1 MMEGNATEGKAMEGK
16 TRERG
21 RLLRLFTSMLAIS
34 ACTFGG
40 GFVIVSL
47 MKKKF
52 VDEYGWLDESEMLD
66 YTALAQSCPG
76 AIAVNAAI
84 LVGFR
89 VGGAAGLLC
98 AVLGT
103 VLPPLGI
110 LAVITVFYNAF
121 VGNPYV
127 ALLLSGMQA
136 GVAAV
141 LCDVVLGMGRS
152 VLSQR
157 SWVKDAVMLAAFL
170 AVYVLDVSVP
180 VVILC
185 AGLLGAAFR
194 LSAGKGA
201 DA

>member
-1 MMEGNATEGKAMEGK
+1 MENRTHGSAQ
-16 TRERG
+16 
-21 RLLRLFTSMLAIS
+21 LLRLFGSMLVIS

-52 VDEYGWLDESEMLD
+52 VDEYGWISEAEMLD

-84 LVGFR
+84 LVGWR
-89 VGGAAGLLC
+89 VGGAAGMLA

-110 LAVITVFYNAF
+110 LTVITTFYSAF
-121 VGNPYV
+121 AGNPYV
-127 ALLLSGMQA
+127 AMLLSGMQA

-141 LCDVVLGMGRS
+141 LCDVVLSMGRG
-152 VLSQR
+152 VLAQR
-157 SWVKDAVMLAAFL
+157 SAVKNAVMLAAFL
-170 AVYVLDVSVP
+170 AVYAAGVSVA

-185 AGLLGAAFR
+185 AGLLGAALQLAAR
-194 LSAGKGA
+194 KEAGA
-201 DA
+201 

>member
-1 MMEGNATEGKAMEGK
+1 MENRTHGSAQ
-16 TRERG
+16 
-21 RLLRLFTSMLAIS
+21 LLRLFGSMLVIS

-52 VDEYGWLDESEMLD
+52 VDEYGWISEAEMLD

-76 AIAVNAAI
+76 AIAVNGAI
-84 LVGFR
+84 LVGWR
-89 VGGAAGLLC
+89 VGGAAGMLA

-110 LAVITVFYNAF
+110 LTVITTFYSAF
-121 VGNPYV
+121 AGNPHV
-127 ALLLSGMQA
+127 AMLLSGMQA

-141 LCDVVLGMGRS
+141 LCDVVLSMGRG
-152 VLSQR
+152 VLAQR
-157 SWVKDAVMLAAFL
+157 SAVKNAVMLAAFL
-170 AVYVLDVSVP
+170 AVYAAGVSVA

-185 AGLLGAAFR
+185 AGLLGAALQLAAR
-194 LSAGKGA
+194 KEAGA
-201 DA
+201 

>member
-1 MMEGNATEGKAMEGK
+1 MERDTK
-16 TRERG
+16 RG
-21 RLLRLFTSMLAIS
+21 ALLLRLFASMLAIS

-52 VDEYGWLDESEMLD
+52 VDEYGWLSEEEMLD

-84 LVGFR
+84 LTGWR
-89 VGGAAGLLC
+89 VGGMAGMAA

-110 LAVITVFYNAF
+110 LSVISLFYSAF
-121 VGNPYV
+121 AGNPYV
-127 ALLLSGMQA
+127 TMLLSGMQA

-141 LCDVVLGMGRS
+141 LVDVVLSMGRG
-152 VLSQR
+152 VLAQR
-157 SWVKDAVMLAAFL
+157 SGIKNVVMAAAFV
-170 AVYVLDVSVP
+170 AVCFFDVNVMW
-180 VVILC
+180 VILGT
-185 AGLLGAAFR
+185 GLLGAAVQLICGR
-194 LSAGKGA
+194 EGRA
-201 DA
+201 

>member
-21 RLLRLFTSMLAIS
+21 KLLRLFASMLAIS

-89 VGGAAGLLC
+89 VGGAAGLFC

-110 LAVITVFYNAF
+110 LAVITVFYSAF

-141 LCDVVLGMGRS
+141 LCDVVLSMGRS
-152 VLSQR
+152 VLSQH
-157 SWVKDAVMLAAFL
+157 SAVKDAVMLAAFL
-170 AVYVLDVSVP
+170 AVYAFDVSVAL
-180 VVILC
+180 VILC
-185 AGLLGAAFR
+185 AGLLGAALQLAAR
-194 LSAGKGA
+194 KEAGA
-201 DA
+201 

>member
-1 MMEGNATEGKAMEGK
+1 MERDTK
-16 TRERG
+16 RG
-21 RLLRLFTSMLAIS
+21 ALLLRLFGSMLAIS

-52 VDEYGWLDESEMLD
+52 VDEYGWLSEEEMLD

-84 LVGFR
+84 LTGWR
-89 VGGAAGLLC
+89 VGGMAGMLV

-110 LAVITVFYNAF
+110 LSVISLFYSAF
-121 VGNPYV
+121 AGNPYV
-127 ALLLSGMQA
+127 AMLLSGMQA

-141 LCDVVLGMGRS
+141 LADVVLSMGRG
-152 VLSQR
+152 VLAQR
-157 SWVKDAVMLAAFL
+157 SALKNGVMAAAFV
-170 AVYVLDVSVP
+170 AVCFFDVNVMW
-180 VVILC
+180 VILG
-185 AGLLGAAFR
+185 AGLLGAAVQLIHGR
-194 LSAGKGA
+194 GA
-201 DA
+201 RA

>member
-1 MMEGNATEGKAMEGK
+1 MEKRMHRSAQ
-16 TRERG
+16 
-21 RLLRLFTSMLAIS
+21 LLRLFGSMLVIS

-52 VDEYGWLDESEMLD
+52 VDEYGWLSESEMLD

-84 LVGFR
+84 LVGWR
-89 VGGAAGLLC
+89 VGGAAGMLA

-110 LAVITVFYNAF
+110 LTVITMFYSAF
-121 VGNPYV
+121 AGNPHV
-127 ALLLSGMQA
+127 AMLLSGMQA

-141 LCDVVLGMGRS
+141 LCDVVLSMGRG

-157 SWVKDAVMLAAFL
+157 SAIKNAVMVAAFL
-170 AVYVLDVSVP
+170 AVAAAGVSVAW
-180 VVILC
+180 VI
-185 AGLLGAAFR
+185 AGAALLGALLQMITR
-194 LSAGKGA
+194 KEAGA
-201 DA
+201 

>member
-1 MMEGNATEGKAMEGK
+1 MEK
-16 TRERG
+16 TNRSA
-21 RLLRLFTSMLAIS
+21 RLLRLFCSTLVIS

-52 VDEYGWLDESEMLD
+52 VDEYGWLSEAEMLD

-84 LVGFR
+84 LVGWR
-89 VGGAAGLLC
+89 VGGAAGMLA

-103 VLPPLGI
+103 LLPPLGI
-110 LAVITVFYNAF
+110 LTAISMFYSAF
-121 VGNPYV
+121 AGNPYV
-127 ALLLSGMQA
+127 AMLLSGMQA

-141 LCDVVLGMGRS
+141 LCDVVLSMGRG

-157 SWVKDAVMLAAFL
+157 SAIKNAVMLAAFL
-170 AVYVLDVSVP
+170 AVYVADVSVAL
-180 VVILC
+180 VI
-185 AGLLGAAFR
+185 ASAALLGALLQLTAR
-194 LSAGKGA
+194 KEAGA
-201 DA
+201 

>member
-1 MMEGNATEGKAMEGK
+1 MENRTHGSAQ
-16 TRERG
+16 
-21 RLLRLFTSMLAIS
+21 LLRLFGSMLVIS

-52 VDEYGWLDESEMLD
+52 VDEYGWISEAEMLD
-66 YTALAQSCPG
+66 YTALAQSCPS

-84 LVGFR
+84 LVGWR
-89 VGGAAGLLC
+89 VGGAAGMLA

-110 LAVITVFYNAF
+110 LTVITTFYSAF
-121 VGNPYV
+121 AGNPHV
-127 ALLLSGMQA
+127 AMLLSGMQA

-141 LCDVVLGMGRS
+141 LCDVVLSMGRG
-152 VLSQR
+152 VLAQR
-157 SWVKDAVMLAAFL
+157 SAVKNAVMLAAFL
-170 AVYVLDVSVP
+170 AVYAAGVSVA

-185 AGLLGAAFR
+185 AGLLGAALQLAAR
-194 LSAGKGA
+194 KEAGA
-201 DA
+201 

>member
-1 MMEGNATEGKAMEGK
+1 MERDTK
-16 TRERG
+16 RG
-21 RLLRLFTSMLAIS
+21 ALLLRLFASMLAIS

-52 VDEYGWLDESEMLD
+52 VDEYGWLSEEEMLD

-84 LVGFR
+84 LTGWR
-89 VGGAAGLLC
+89 VGGMVGMLV

-110 LAVITVFYNAF
+110 LSVISLFYSAF
-121 VGNPYV
+121 AGNPYV
-127 ALLLSGMQA
+127 TMLLSGMQA

-141 LCDVVLGMGRS
+141 LVDVVLSMGRG
-152 VLSQR
+152 VLVQR
-157 SWVKDAVMLAAFL
+157 SVIKNVVMAAAFA
-170 AVYVLDVSVP
+170 AVCFFDVNVMW
-180 VVILC
+180 VILG
-185 AGLLGAAFR
+185 AGLLGAAVQLIYGR
-194 LSAGKGA
+194 EGRA
-201 DA
+201 

>member
-1 MMEGNATEGKAMEGK
+1 MERRTHRSAQ
-16 TRERG
+16 
-21 RLLRLFTSMLAIS
+21 LLRLFGSMLVIS

-52 VDEYGWLDESEMLD
+52 VDEYGWLSESEMLD

-84 LVGFR
+84 LVGWR
-89 VGGAAGLLC
+89 VGGAAGMLA

-110 LAVITVFYNAF
+110 LTVITMCYSAF
-121 VGNPYV
+121 AGNPHV
-127 ALLLSGMQA
+127 AMLLSGMQA
-136 GVAAV
+136 DVAAV
-141 LCDVVLGMGRS
+141 LCDVVLSMGRG

-157 SWVKDAVMLAAFL
+157 SAIKNAVMVAAFL
-170 AVYVLDVSVP
+170 AVAVAGVSVAW
-180 VVILC
+180 VI
-185 AGLLGAAFR
+185 AGAALLGA
-194 LSAGKGA
+194 LLQLAGRKEAGT
-201 DA
+201 

>member
-1 MMEGNATEGKAMEGK
+1 MEGKAMKDRAKSAQGRGK
-16 TRERG
+16 
-21 RLLRLFTSMLAIS
+21 LPRLFASMLVIS

-84 LVGFR
+84 LVGYR
-89 VGGAAGLLC
+89 VGGAAGLCC

-103 VLPPLGI
+103 VLPPLFI
-110 LAVITVFYNAF
+110 LTVITVFYNAF
-121 VGNPYV
+121 AGNPYV
-127 ALLLSGMQA
+127 AMLLSGMQA

-141 LCDVVLGMGRS
+141 LCDVVLSMGRG
-152 VLSQR
+152 VLEKR

-170 AVYVLDVSVP
+170 AVYAAGVSVP
-180 VVILC
+180 LVILG
-185 AGLLGAAFR
+185 AGLLGAAVQLF
-194 LSAGKGA
+194 AGKGVRA
-201 DA
+201 

>member
-1 MMEGNATEGKAMEGK
+1 MERDTK
-16 TRERG
+16 RG
-21 RLLRLFTSMLAIS
+21 ALLLHLFASMLAIS

-52 VDEYGWLDESEMLD
+52 VDEYGWLSEEEMLD

-84 LVGFR
+84 LTGWR
-89 VGGAAGLLC
+89 VGGLAGMAA

-110 LAVITVFYNAF
+110 LSVISLFYSAF
-121 VGNPYV
+121 AGNSYV
-127 ALLLSGMQA
+127 TMLLSGMQA

-141 LCDVVLGMGRS
+141 LADVVLSMGRG
-152 VLSQR
+152 VLAQR
-157 SWVKDAVMLAAFL
+157 SVIKNVVMAAAFV
-170 AVYVLDVSVP
+170 AVCFFDVNVMW
-180 VVILC
+180 VILG
-185 AGLLGAAFR
+185 AGLLGAAVQLIYGR
-194 LSAGKGA
+194 EGRA
-201 DA
+201 

>member
-1 MMEGNATEGKAMEGK
+1 MERDTK
-16 TRERG
+16 RG
-21 RLLRLFTSMLAIS
+21 ALLLRLFASMLAIS

-52 VDEYGWLDESEMLD
+52 VDEYGWLSEEEMLD

-84 LVGFR
+84 LTGWR
-89 VGGAAGLLC
+89 VGGMAGMLV

-110 LAVITVFYNAF
+110 LSVISLFYSAF
-121 VGNPYV
+121 AGNPYV
-127 ALLLSGMQA
+127 AMLLSGMQA

-141 LCDVVLGMGRS
+141 LADVVLSMGRG
-152 VLSQR
+152 VLAQR
-157 SWVKDAVMLAAFL
+157 SALKNAVMAAAFA
-170 AVYVLDVSVP
+170 AVCFFDVNVMW
-180 VVILC
+180 VILC
-185 AGLLGAAFR
+185 AGLLGAAVQLIHGR
-194 LSAGKGA
+194 GA
-201 DA
+201 RA

>member
-1 MMEGNATEGKAMEGK
+1 MEKRMHRSAQ
-16 TRERG
+16 
-21 RLLRLFTSMLAIS
+21 LLRLFGSMLVIS

-52 VDEYGWLDESEMLD
+52 VDEYGWLSESEMLD
-66 YTALAQSCPG
+66 YTALAQSCSG

-84 LVGFR
+84 LVGWR
-89 VGGAAGLLC
+89 VGGAAGMLA

-110 LAVITVFYNAF
+110 LTVITMFYSAF
-121 VGNPYV
+121 AGNPHV
-127 ALLLSGMQA
+127 AMLLSGMQA

-141 LCDVVLGMGRS
+141 LCDVVLSMGRG

-157 SWVKDAVMLAAFL
+157 SAIKNAVMVAAFL
-170 AVYVLDVSVP
+170 AVAVADVSVAW
-180 VVILC
+180 VI
-185 AGLLGAAFR
+185 AGAALLGALLQMITR
-194 LSAGKGA
+194 KEAGA
-201 DA
+201 

>member
-1 MMEGNATEGKAMEGK
+1 MEKRMHRSAQ
-16 TRERG
+16 
-21 RLLRLFTSMLAIS
+21 LLRLFGSMLVIS

-52 VDEYGWLDESEMLD
+52 VDEYGWLSESEMLD

-84 LVGFR
+84 LVGWR
-89 VGGAAGLLC
+89 VGGAAGMLA

-103 VLPPLGI
+103 LLPPLGI
-110 LAVITVFYNAF
+110 LTAISMFYSAF
-121 VGNPYV
+121 AGNPHV
-127 ALLLSGMQA
+127 AMLLSGMQA

-141 LCDVVLGMGRS
+141 LCDVVLSMGCG
-152 VLSQR
+152 VLAQR
-157 SWVKDAVMLAAFL
+157 SAVKTAVMLAAFT
-170 AVYVLDVSVP
+170 AVYGFDVSVAR
-180 VVILC
+180 VIVG
-185 AGLLGAAFR
+185 AGLLGAAVQLLAR
-194 LSAGKGA
+194 KEE

>member
-1 MMEGNATEGKAMEGK
+1 MEKRMHRSAQ
-16 TRERG
+16 
-21 RLLRLFTSMLAIS
+21 LLRLFGSMLVIS

-52 VDEYGWLDESEMLD
+52 VDEYGWLSEAEMLD

-84 LVGFR
+84 LVGWR
-89 VGGAAGLLC
+89 VGGAAGMLA

-110 LAVITVFYNAF
+110 LTVITTFYSAF
-121 VGNPYV
+121 AGNPHV
-127 ALLLSGMQA
+127 AMLLSGMQA

-141 LCDVVLGMGRS
+141 LCDVVLSMGRG
-152 VLSQR
+152 VLAQR
-157 SWVKDAVMLAAFL
+157 SAVKNAVMLAAFL
-170 AVYVLDVSVP
+170 AVYAAGVSVA

-185 AGLLGAAFR
+185 AGLLGAALQLAAR
-194 LSAGKGA
+194 KEAGA
-201 DA
+201 

>member
-1 MMEGNATEGKAMEGK
+1 MKKRMHRSAQ
-16 TRERG
+16 
-21 RLLRLFTSMLAIS
+21 LLRLFGSMLVIS

-52 VDEYGWLDESEMLD
+52 VDEYGWLSESEMLD

-84 LVGFR
+84 LVGWR
-89 VGGAAGLLC
+89 VGGAAGMLA

-110 LAVITVFYNAF
+110 LTVITMFYSAF
-121 VGNPYV
+121 AGNPHV
-127 ALLLSGMQA
+127 AMLLSGMQA

-141 LCDVVLGMGRS
+141 LCDVVLSMGRG

-157 SWVKDAVMLAAFL
+157 SAIKNAVMVAAFL
-170 AVYVLDVSVP
+170 AVAVAGVSVAW
-180 VVILC
+180 VI
-185 AGLLGAAFR
+185 AGAALLGALLQLAAR
-194 LSAGKGA
+194 KEAGA
-201 DA
+201 

>member
-1 MMEGNATEGKAMEGK
+1 MENRTHGSAQ
-16 TRERG
+16 
-21 RLLRLFTSMLAIS
+21 LLRLFGSMLVIS

-52 VDEYGWLDESEMLD
+52 VDEYGWISEAEMLD

-84 LVGFR
+84 LVGWR
-89 VGGAAGLLC
+89 VGGAAGMLA

-110 LAVITVFYNAF
+110 LTVITTFYSAF
-121 VGNPYV
+121 AGNPHV
-127 ALLLSGMQA
+127 AMLLSGMQA

-141 LCDVVLGMGRS
+141 LCDVVLSMGRG
-152 VLSQR
+152 VLAQR
-157 SWVKDAVMLAAFL
+157 SAVKNAVMLAAFL
-170 AVYVLDVSVP
+170 AVYAAGVSVA

-185 AGLLGAAFR
+185 AGLLGAALQLAAR
-194 LSAGKGA
+194 KEAGA
-201 DA
+201 